1 MDSSSLGF
9 AVKSLAGMMIGTS
22 AVSQLHDRSASSHI
36 RSLVGMSDLDSNAWR
51 RSDHIL
57 TSLRNHMG
65 SRGYQPIDTPLLEE
79 TELFVRKSGGDLAGR
94 LYNFTDPGG
103 TSVSLRP
110 EFTSSV
116 IRHYIDN
123 EESLSL
129 PLRWQYSGPVF
140 RYSPAEQGSYRQF
153 TQSGAELVGA
163 TSEEADIEIISLAV
177 SGLQEIGLDG
187 FRLRLGHLGALHSL
201 LDEFGLS
208 EPAKLFII
216 SNMNSLKEGESDV
229 AGLMA
234 HAGEVGLLSGS
245 VDLGMGLETALES
258 MSAEAAEEFILGV
271 LKESMPEPLG
281 RRTTDQI
288 ISRLLS
294 KVRQANCP
302 DAFERALN
310 FVRTLSG
317 LCGEPQATLQAA
329 RDAADEYGVDAAP
342 LDELGALLERAPSIG
357 IGESGISESR
367 VTLDMGMARGISYYT
382 GVIFELMA
390 GDDGAA
396 ALGGGGQYDGLVQA
410 LGGSEGVPAMGFAYN
425 VNALLIALQDSS
437 ISSNRASIRAQ
448 GNGVQTN
455 GV

>member
-1 MDSSSLGF
+1 MDSNSRGF
-9 AVKSLAGMMIGTS
+9 GVKSLPRKTVGTS
-22 AVSQLHDRSASSHI
+22 DVSQLHERSVSRQI
-36 RSLVGMSDLDSNAWR
+36 RSLVGMNDLDSLAWR

-57 TSLRNHMG
+57 TSLRGHMG
-65 SRGYQPIDTPLLEE
+65 SHGYQPIDTPLLEE

-116 IRHYIDN
+116 IRHYIDI

-129 PLRWQYSGPVF
+129 PVRWQYSGPVF

-163 TSEEADIEIISLAV
+163 TSREADIEIISLAV
-177 SGLQEIGLDG
+177 SGLHEIGLDE
-187 FRLRLGHLGALHSL
+187 FELRLGHLGVLHGL

-216 SNMNSLKEGESDV
+216 SNINSLKEGETDV
-229 AGLMA
+229 AGLME
-234 HAGEVGLLSGS
+234 HAGEVGLLSGR

-258 MSAEAAEEFILGV
+258 MSVEAAEEFVLGV
-271 LKESMPEPLG
+271 LKESMPEPVG

-288 ISRLLS
+288 VARLLS

-302 DAFERALN
+302 DAFKRALN

-317 LCGEPQATLQAA
+317 LYGEPQATLQAA
-329 RDAADEYGVDAAP
+329 REVADECEVAAAP
-342 LDELGALLERAPSIG
+342 LDELGALLERATAID
-357 IGESGISESR
+357 ISESR
-367 VTLDMGMARGISYYT
+367 ITLDMGMARGISYYT
-382 GVIFELMA
+382 GVIFELVA
-390 GDDGAA
+390 SDDNAA
-396 ALGGGGQYDGLVQA
+396 ALGGGGRYDGLVQA

-425 VNALLIALQDSS
+425 VNALLQALQDSS
-437 ISSNRASIRAQ
+437 VSSFGAQ
-448 GNGVQTN
+448 GNGVHTN